1 MDRVTKSLMYD
12 FRNQF
17 DIPENLKDEKLFE
30 YFSCYTILANILDN
44 SFLNVG
50 DVIESSN
57 NNDRYKVAVVNGGG
71 GDLGIDS
78 LAIIIEGEII
88 YSIEELEEI
97 FNDRKVDDVQVIFI
111 QSKTSSKFEG
121 NEIRNFGDGIY
132 DFVSGTNNS
141 ANSDTSYKIDQFN
154 FIIDN
159 IEKVSRLRAKAYFI
173 TTGIWMDDKNIN

>member
-57 NNDRYKVAVVNGGG
+57 NNDRSKVAVVNGGG

-97 FNDRKVDDVQVIFI
+97 FNDRKVDDVQVILI
-111 QSKTSSKFEG
+111 QSKTSSKF
-121 NEIRNFGDGIY
+121 
-132 DFVSGTNNS
+132 
-141 ANSDTSYKIDQFN
+141 
-154 FIIDN
+154 
-159 IEKVSRLRAKAYFI
+159 
-173 TTGIWMDDKNIN
+173 